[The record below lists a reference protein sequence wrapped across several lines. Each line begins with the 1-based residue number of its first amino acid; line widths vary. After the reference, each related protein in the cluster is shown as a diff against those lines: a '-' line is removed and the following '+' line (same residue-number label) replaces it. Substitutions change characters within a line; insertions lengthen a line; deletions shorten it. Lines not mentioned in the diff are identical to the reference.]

1 MYLGCLKRNRT
12 MNELEELYK
21 KTKGQLIRKILIK
34 CALII
39 KTANNENDN
48 EKLLKYIDELIR
60 LVNVSNEILKLL
72 KETID
77 NSKQ

>member
-1 MYLGCLKRNRT
+1 

>member
-1 MYLGCLKRNRT
+1 

-34 CALII
+34 CALIT

-77 NSKQ
+77 NPNQ

>member
-1 MYLGCLKRNRT
+1 

-34 CALII
+34 CALIT
-39 KTANNENDN
+39 KTENNENDN

>member
-1 MYLGCLKRNRT
+1 

-34 CALII
+34 CALIT
-39 KTANNENDN
+39 KTANNENGN